1 MQFVAPGALE
11 RARRVKFMVFD
22 VDGVL
27 TDGNLWFGP
36 SGEEIKAF
44 HSFDGLGIK
53 MLAENGV
60 RVALLSGR
68 SSPAVAARAA
78 ELGIEH
84 VLQGIHEK
92 RSAYDALLKSLG
104 LAREETAAMG
114 DDLVDLPVLIRC
126 GFAATVHEAP
136 EEVRRRVHYVSSSP
150 AGRGAAREVCEF
162 ILRAQG
168 KLEGALEE
176 YLK

>member
-1 MQFVAPGALE
+1 MQYAASDALE
-11 RARRVKFMVFD
+11 RARRVKLMVFD

-44 HSFDGLGIK
+44 HSFDGLGIR
-53 MLAENGV
+53 MLADSGME
-60 RVALLSGR
+60 VALLSGR
-68 SSPAVAARAA
+68 SSPAVAARAR

-84 VLQGIHEK
+84 VLQGIAAK
-92 RSAYDALLKSLG
+92 RAAYDALLKRLG
-104 LAREETAAMG
+104 LQSEQTGAMG

-162 ILRAQG
+162 ILRAQR
-168 KLEGALEE
+168 KLDGVLEE